1 VWAARYQLGSQTEP
15 IPAALR
21 ASTNLLAH
29 TQFNNLDPP
38 LNNRWFIALMYQS
51 TIFSIHKIKGTPELT
66 LFKAPSSIF
75 FASSWN
81 EGENAVSH
89 DGNTNDIVV
98 YFLVTRCL
106 LSLNRIDLGLR
117 FINFAQ
123 TCCCAY
129 RALPDP

>member
-1 VWAARYQLGSQTEP
+1 MWAARYQLGSQTEP
-15 IPAALR
+15 IPAVLGVK
-21 ASTNLLAH
+21 TNLLAH

-51 TIFSIHKIKGTPELT
+51 TIFSIHQGTPERT

-75 FASSWN
+75 LASSWN

-89 DGNTNDIVV
+89 DGNTNDILV
-98 YFLVTRCL
+98 YFLVTGCL

-123 TCCCAY
+123 TCRCAY
-129 RALPDP
+129 GALLDP